1 MNFSQLHDRIMR
13 LPPSGSSGFEGYLR
27 DILTEVTGASFGVL
41 KSGPQ
46 EGADV
51 LSDPGDT
58 LLTVALEGKQY
69 QQSTRLSA
77 GLLRLALA
85 HALQSKVRGGVT
97 KSADRK
103 LCELAAGS
111 NGPPPGTRLSRS
123 WQGKLH
129 IVTVTEERRF
139 NWQGKDWASL
149 SVIARTI
156 TGTRWSGPA
165 FFGTRA
171 RKAA

>member
-1 MNFSQLHDRIMR
+1 MTRYDLQIALATLEAMNLEELRAAWVRR
-13 LPPSGSSGFEGYLR
+13 LKNSPPK
-27 DILTEVTGASFGVL
+27 I
-41 KSGPQ
+41 
-46 EGADV
+46 
-51 LSDPGDT
+51 
-58 LLTVALEGKQY
+58 
-69 QQSTRLSA
+69 SA
-77 GLLRLALA
+77 GLLRLAIA
-85 HALQSKVRGGVT
+85 HALQSKTLGGIT
-97 KSADRK
+97 KSTDRK

-129 IVTVTEERRF
+129 IVTVTEEQKF
-139 NWQGKDWASL
+139 NWQGKDWDSL

>member
-1 MNFSQLHDRIMR
+1 MTRDDVEAGLSALEAMTLEELRIAWVRR
-13 LPPSGSSGFEGYLR
+13 LKSSPPS
-27 DILTEVTGASFGVL
+27 V
-41 KSGPQ
+41 
-46 EGADV
+46 
-51 LSDPGDT
+51 
-58 LLTVALEGKQY
+58 
-69 QQSTRLSA
+69 SA

-85 HALQSKVRGGVT
+85 HALQSKVLGGIS
-97 KSADRK
+97 KSTDRK

-129 IVTVTEERRF
+129 IVTVTEDRRF
-139 NWQGKDWASL
+139 SWQGKDWDSL

-156 TGTRWSGPA
+156 TGTQWSGPA

-171 RKAA
+171 RKTA

>member
-1 MNFSQLHDRIMR
+1 MTRDDVQIALAALEAMNLQD
-13 LPPSGSSGFEGYLR
+13 LR
-27 DILTEVTGASFGVL
+27 AVWVRRL
-41 KSGPQ
+41 KSSP
-46 EGADV
+46 
-51 LSDPGDT
+51 P
-58 LLTVALEGKQY
+58 KI
-69 QQSTRLSA
+69 SA
-77 GLLRLALA
+77 GLLRLAIA
-85 HALQSKVRGGVT
+85 HALQSKTLRGIT
-97 KSADRK
+97 KSTDRK

-111 NGPPPGTRLSRS
+111 KGPPPGTRLSRS

-129 IVTVTEERRF
+129 IVTVTEELKF
-139 NWQGKDWASL
+139 NWQGKDWDSL